1 VDGGEKMNTIIIIF
15 GTFAMMGTIM
25 GIINYLY
32 QERENVLRQKMKAEF
47 DLELD
52 TVNKI
57 IKEILQEQAGKEEK

>member
-1 VDGGEKMNTIIIIF
+1 MNTIIIIF